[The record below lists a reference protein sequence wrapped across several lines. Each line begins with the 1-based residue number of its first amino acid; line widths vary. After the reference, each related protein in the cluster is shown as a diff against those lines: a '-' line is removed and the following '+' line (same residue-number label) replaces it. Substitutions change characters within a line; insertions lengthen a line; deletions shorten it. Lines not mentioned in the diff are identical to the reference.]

1 MIMTKEKHCQCLSPK
16 PKSNYLE
23 SGSPKRYAE
32 NLEAEIKRDHISF
45 DVNQYILYSVRSKT
59 VVVASGRDRGK
70 GQAYVHA
77 LRARC

>member
-1 MIMTKEKHCQCLSPK
+1 MIMTKEEHCQCDK
-16 PKSNYLE
+16 PKAKKHL

-45 DVNQYILYSVRSKT
+45 NVNQYILYSVRSKT
-59 VVVASGRDRGK
+59 VVGASGRDRGK